1 MTELQN
7 LIGKKITIFK
17 YSDFG
22 FPHSIQCEMRDVF
35 LQDYAQYKNL
45 VHIVYRPKG
54 KKTDY
59 VCRVYD
65 YSTILIYV
73 GWVDLKADMYVE
85 TLKSSEDVTVRRS
98 LLSFSNE
105 YAEIAMQSTNQKPV
119 FSQIK

>member
-1 MTELQN
+1 MAELQS

-22 FPHSIQCEMRDVF
+22 FPLSIQCEMRDVF

-59 VCRVYD
+59 VCRIYD
-65 YSTILIYV
+65 HSTVIIYE
-73 GWVDLKADMYVE
+73 GYVDLKADMYVE
-85 TLKSSEDVTVRRS
+85 TLKSSEDVTVRHS

-105 YAEIAMQSTNQKPV
+105 YAEIAMQSTNLKPV

>member
-105 YAEIAMQSTNQKPV
+105 YAEIEMQSTNQKPV